1 MTDKKHATAEIGRA
15 ESRWARVGPYYA
27 MFPMNYVEG
36 IIREYSNPGD
46 AVLDPFAGRFSVPA
60 VASYMGRV
68 GCGIE
73 INPLGWLYGK
83 VKLAPAQRRGD
94 VLNRLQ
100 DMHDAS
106 EDYKSEAAGMDG
118 FFRMCYCTDVLRFL
132 LACRNLLNWEKSVVD
147 ATLMAAIM
155 VVLHHGV
162 GRGLSNQMRQ
172 PKAMAPHYS
181 VNWWKSR
188 GMEEPPQVDVVKF
201 LSDRI
206 NYRYERGV
214 FRYDKSKALLGDS
227 CTILASAKM
236 EKWQKTTHGGVKLL
250 FTSPPYW
257 SLVNYFKDQ
266 WLRLWML
273 GGNPSPAVRSHA
285 YQKGFYS
292 KDEYRHLIETV
303 FERCAQMMRKDGV
316 VVVRMDARSFT
327 RQTVLDALHKS
338 FPGHKKARR
347 IAVTKGQTQTR
358 LFNNVNSENVGER
371 DIVLVPA

>member
-1 MTDKKHATAEIGRA
+1 MTDLKHATIEIGDA

-36 IIREYSNPGD
+36 IVREYSNPGD

-60 VASYMGRV
+60 VASYLKRI
-68 GCGIE
+68 GCGME
-73 INPLGWLYGK
+73 ISPLGWLYGK

-94 VLNRLQ
+94 VLKRLRE
-100 DMHDAS
+100 MRDAS
-106 EDYKSEAAGMDG
+106 REYKSDAASMDG
-118 FFRMCYCTDVLRFL
+118 FFRMCYCTDALSFL
-132 LACRNLLNWEKSVVD
+132 LACRNLLNWKQSTVD
-147 ATLMAAIM
+147 ATLMALIM

-172 PKAMAPHYS
+172 PKAMAPRYS
-181 VNWWKSR
+181 INWWKSR
-188 GMEEPPQVDVVKF
+188 GMENPPQVDVVKF

-206 NYRYERGV
+206 NYRYARGA
-214 FRYDKSKALLGDS
+214 FRYEKSKALLGDS

-236 EKWQKTTHGGVKLL
+236 EKWQQAHGGIKLL

-273 GGNPSPAVRSHA
+273 GGNPSPAVRSHS
-285 YQKGFYS
+285 YEKGFYS
-292 KDEYRHLIETV
+292 KDEYRLLIETV
-303 FERCAQMMRKDGV
+303 FERSAQMMREDGV
-316 VVVRMDARSFT
+316 VVVRMDARAFT

-347 IAVTKGQTQTR
+347 IAATKGQTQTR
-358 LFNNVNSENVGER
+358 LFNKIDSDNAGER
-371 DIVLVPA
+371 DIILVPA

>member
-1 MTDKKHATAEIGRA
+1 MTDDKHATVEIGQA

-36 IIREYSNPGD
+36 IVREYSNPGD

-60 VASYMGRV
+60 VASYMERV
-68 GCGIE
+68 GCGME
-73 INPLGWLYGK
+73 ISPLGWLYGK

-94 VLNRLQ
+94 VLRRLRE
-100 DMHDAS
+100 MHDAS
-106 EDYKSEAAGMDG
+106 GKYKSEAAGMDK

-132 LACRNLLNWEKSVVD
+132 LACRDLLNWKNSAVD

-155 VVLHHGV
+155 VVLHHGA

-172 PKAMAPHYS
+172 PKAMAPRYS

-188 GMEEPPQVDVVKF
+188 GMENPPQVDVVKF
-201 LSDRI
+201 LGDRI

-214 FRYDKSKALLGDS
+214 FRYDKSRALLGDS
-227 CTILASAKM
+227 CKILASAKID
-236 EKWQKTTHGGVKLL
+236 EWQKMHGGIKLL

-273 GGNPSPAVRSHA
+273 GGDPSPAVRSHS
-285 YQKGFYS
+285 YEKGFYS

-303 FERCAQMMRKDGV
+303 FERSAQMMRKDGV
-316 VVVRMDARSFT
+316 VVVRMDARAFT
-327 RQTVLDALHKS
+327 RKTVLDALHKS

-347 IAVTKGQTQTR
+347 ITVTKGQTQTR
-358 LFNNVNSENVGER
+358 LFNNVNSDNAGER